1 MFGLRWT
8 QLQQLSSV
16 DERDF
21 LRLRD
26 KYIESQFSN
35 LNNEQRQAAL
45 HVQGPEI
52 VLSGAGT
59 GKTTVIVNRIQ
70 NILKFG
76 TAYKNSEYDRELVDE
91 SVVDELKQWEKT
103 GVDLSK
109 KAVNALRF
117 EVPSPWNILAVT
129 FTNKAARE
137 MKDRI
142 GNVVGDTL
150 AKDIQA
156 STFHSLCAKILRI
169 ESKHT
174 GFSNHFTIYDSDDS
188 KRLMKD
194 IIKQQYGQDDED
206 NKGRNGRDASE
217 IDAATAL
224 SYTAAFKDNLISV
237 DEVEEQLIEYD
248 EQSYDYIY
256 RSLYKPYQQALRE
269 ANAMDFD
276 DLIYNTVRLFGNE
289 LAVLRKYQD
298 KYRYIMVDEYQDTSK
313 AQSELIDMLA
323 SGWFNLCVVGDEDQ
337 SIYSFRGAIVKNIL
351 GFGDKYPG
359 TYKVKLEENYRST
372 KNILDAANSVIKNN
386 KIRTDKKLW
395 THSDSG
401 VPVETCDCTYSC
413 IDEADWVAEKI
424 IDNKLKYKNT
434 AILYRLNSQSGPL
447 ERKFIQSGIP
457 YRIIGGT
464 RFFDRK
470 EVKDILAYMTI
481 LVNPAD
487 SIRLKRIINVPA
499 RKIGLKTVDKLEMQA
514 KLCNMDIVTMCKH
527 AWKFD
532 DLKRQSKQLGKFYEL
547 YDELV
552 KQTNGLSLSDTVQTI
567 YDITDYKNALAGKD
581 DSFDRKMN
589 INQLESMADEFEKRK
604 IGLGEPCG
612 IQEFLEEVS
621 LLSDIDN
628 YDKTKDAVTMMT
640 MHSSKGLEFENVF
653 LVGWSDGIFPSSR
666 ALQADDAETAIEEE
680 RRLAYVGMTRAK
692 KRLFISWQSESF
704 LWGQYKRYKPQR
716 FLYEINPDV
725 TSGDLKIIMGNT
737 EKSVGMTV
745 EHRSDRDFRGNA
757 LPKPGD
763 TVAKGQSLGTVESI
777 TEAGRC
783 HVITV
788 RNSIGER
795 YEVIWEY
802 AMMRI
807 IDG

>member
-1 MFGLRWT
+1 
-8 QLQQLSSV
+8 
-16 DERDF
+16 
-21 LRLRD
+21 
-26 KYIESQFSN
+26 
-35 LNNEQRQAAL
+35 
-45 HVQGPEI
+45 
-52 VLSGAGT
+52 
-59 GKTTVIVNRIQ
+59 
-70 NILKFG
+70 
-76 TAYKNSEYDRELVDE
+76 
-91 SVVDELKQWEKT
+91 
-103 GVDLSK
+103 
-109 KAVNALRF
+109 
-117 EVPSPWNILAVT
+117 
-129 FTNKAARE
+129 
-137 MKDRI
+137 
-142 GNVVGDTL
+142 
-150 AKDIQA
+150 
-156 STFHSLCAKILRI
+156 
-169 ESKHT
+169 
-174 GFSNHFTIYDSDDS
+174 
-188 KRLMKD
+188 
-194 IIKQQYGQDDED
+194 
-206 NKGRNGRDASE
+206 
-217 IDAATAL
+217 
-224 SYTAAFKDNLISV
+224 
-237 DEVEEQLIEYD
+237 
-248 EQSYDYIY
+248 
-256 RSLYKPYQQALRE
+256 
-269 ANAMDFD
+269 MDFD
-276 DLIYNTVRLFGNE
+276 DLIYNTVRLFE
-289 LAVLRKYQD
+289 SEPDVLRKYQD
-298 KYRYIMVDEYQDTSK
+298 KYKYIMVDEYQDTSK
-313 AQSELIDMLA
+313 AQSKLIDMLA

-395 THSDSG
+395 TRSDSG

-413 IDEADWVAEKI
+413 VDEADWVTEKI

-434 AILYRLNSQSGPL
+434 AILYRINSQSGPL

-481 LVNPAD
+481 IVNPAD

-514 KLCNMDIVTMCKH
+514 KLCNMDMVTMCKH

-567 YDITDYKNALAGKD
+567 YDITDYENALAGKD

-604 IGLGEPCG
+604 IELGEPCG

-716 FLYEINPDV
+716 FLYEMNLDV
-725 TSGDLKIIMGNT
+725 VSGDLKRILGNA
-737 EKSVGMTV
+737 ERSVGGAT
-745 EHRSDRDFRGNA
+745 EHRSDRDFRGNT

-777 TEAGRC
+777 VEAGRC
-783 HVITV
+783 HIVTIRDSV
-788 RNSIGER
+788 GES

-802 AMMRI
+802 AMMRV

>member
-1 MFGLRWT
+1 MFRLRWT

-76 TAYKNSEYDRELVDE
+76 NAYKNSEYDRDIVDQT
-91 SVVDELKQWEKT
+91 VVDELRQWEKT
-103 GVDLSK
+103 GADLSK
-109 KAVNALRF
+109 KAVSALRF

-174 GFSNHFTIYDSDDS
+174 GFSSHFTIYDRDDS

-206 NKGRNGRDASE
+206 SKGRNSRDASE
-217 IDAATAL
+217 IDASTAL
-224 SYTAAFKDNLISV
+224 GYTATFKDNLISV

-276 DLIYNTVRLFGNE
+276 DLIYNTVRLFE
-289 LAVLRKYQD
+289 SEPDVLRKYQD

-313 AQSELIDMLA
+313 AQSKLIDMLA

-395 THSDSG
+395 TRSDSG

-413 IDEADWVAEKI
+413 VDEADWVTEKI

-434 AILYRLNSQSGPL
+434 AILYRINSQSGPL

-481 LVNPAD
+481 IVNPAD

-514 KLCNMDIVTMCKH
+514 KLCNMDMVTMCKH

-532 DLKRQSKQLGKFYEL
+532 DLKRQSKQLGKFYEM

-567 YDITDYKNALAGKD
+567 YDITDYENALAGKD

-604 IGLGEPCG
+604 IELGEPCG

-716 FLYEINPDV
+716 FLYEMNLDV
-725 TSGDLKIIMGNT
+725 VSGDLKRVLRQA
-737 EKSVGMTV
+737 EKPVGGAT
-745 EHRSDRDFRGNA
+745 EHRDDKDFRGNT

-777 TEAGRC
+777 VEAGRC
-783 HVITV
+783 HIVTIRDSV
-788 RNSIGER
+788 GES

-802 AMMRI
+802 AMMRV
-807 IDG
+807 IDD